1 MITLTTPCI
10 VAQQELYPEFE
21 AALHRLH
28 PNEDTSLTAHTI
40 RTQIAH
46 EAQNRSTTTL
56 GHALLEL
63 FNRQN
68 IKRTAMAIAVMQVG
82 ILSGSLAI
90 QNYQGIL
97 YASLGFEGKNAILI
111 AGFYGFMGVIG
122 QVVCLVGVAD
132 RWGRRSTMCMY
143 PIISPPVS

>member
-1 MITLTTPCI
+1 
-10 VAQQELYPEFE
+10 VAQQERYEEFE
-21 AALHRLH
+21 SSLKRLY
-28 PNEDTSLTAHTI
+28 PNEDITLTAHSI
-40 RTQIAH
+40 RTQITY
-46 EAQNRSTTTL
+46 EALHRQSTTL

-97 YASLGFEGKNAILI
+97 YASLGFEGKRAILI
-111 AGFYGFMGVIG
+111 AGFYGFMGVVG
-122 QVVCLVGVAD
+122 QALSLVGVAD
-132 RWGRRSTMCMY
+132 RWGRRATMCM
-143 PIISPPVS
+143 SPPFVLMLVTVDGVLV